1 MAYAS
6 LAALFNG
13 KNLLGPLPGFPRA
26 TGVLHLSRFA
36 CAMQGALTPSDSAQ
50 GRRRLLKD
58 RYVREEANYGR
69 VNYGIRVATVNR
81 LDLVNGLISPK

>member
-1 MAYAS
+1 
-6 LAALFNG
+6 
-13 KNLLGPLPGFPRA
+13 
-26 TGVLHLSRFA
+26 
-36 CAMQGALTPSDSAQ
+36 MQGALTPSDSTQ

-58 RYVREEANYGR
+58 RYVKEEANYGR